1 MIFSAFPPHG
11 KYQQR
16 LGTEQL
22 VGASLI
28 PTGRLEERRC
38 ASYRTVS
45 GGAIPTACGAGHDL
59 GSNPS
64 SIIQLLCDLRQVA

>member
-1 MIFSAFPPHG
+1 MGNANREWVLSSYWVPAS
-11 KYQQR
+11 
-16 LGTEQL
+16 
-22 VGASLI
+22 ASLI
-28 PTGRLEERRC
+28 PTGPLEERRC

-45 GGAIPTACGAGHDL
+45 GGAIPTAFGAGHDL